1 MAVQLAK
8 TGKYMKVL
16 RALGFLMCIAWVDG
30 WVQAVGAGTGVVDI
44 SNLADDLNQMRAIE
58 ARNWRIRGVH
68 LGDRGG
74 VSLLIGQEQV
84 FGPAARVILNGGTS
98 TAPLPNTYYF
108 RGSIE
113 GVPGSLAAVSLTEE
127 GDISGLVTD
136 GDMTW
141 ELKRASRATSLE
153 AQAVTDNPH
162 YQNKTFSCGQRG
174 LPTLGGTAPRSNTTP
189 LEPADLPVGQFY
201 LATIAVETD
210 FEFYQLFNS
219 TAAATNYIGSLI
231 NYVSALYE
239 TEIQTRM
246 ELGEIFLWTTA
257 ADPWVEGEAGC
268 RLYEFG
274 RYWRDNRA
282 GVSRTVAHF
291 LSGADLE
298 GGIAWI
304 DALCQ
309 TPATWNVSTGCATL
323 GNTMVSGGFG
333 VSTGL
338 SGTVSTAGG
347 PTWDA
352 MMVAHEIGHNF
363 GSLHT
368 HCYNGIGG
376 EANPVDG
383 CYDWEPGCWAG
394 ATGLPG
400 LNSLSGGVSGGRTG
414 TVMSYCGQLPGYLG
428 NIAWTFGLGHPYGI
442 KAYRVPDVMFA
453 GAAAAHA
460 ANPACLLLINN
471 SCQSGAITLNTP
483 TVITGTESQASQA
496 SITTT
501 TSYQVQVGG
510 NLTFTAPRISLG
522 QGFRVALGGRFHAIP
537 QACTP

>member
-1 MAVQLAK
+1 
-8 TGKYMKVL
+8 
-16 RALGFLMCIAWVDG
+16 
-30 WVQAVGAGTGVVDI
+30 
-44 SNLADDLNQMRAIE
+44 
-58 ARNWRIRGVH
+58 
-68 LGDRGG
+68 
-74 VSLLIGQEQV
+74 
-84 FGPAARVILNGGTS
+84 
-98 TAPLPNTYYF
+98 
-108 RGSIE
+108 
-113 GVPGSLAAVSLTEE
+113 
-127 GDISGLVTD
+127 
-136 GDMTW
+136 
-141 ELKRASRATSLE
+141 
-153 AQAVTDNPH
+153 
-162 YQNKTFSCGQRG
+162 
-174 LPTLGGTAPRSNTTP
+174 
-189 LEPADLPVGQFY
+189 
-201 LATIAVETD
+201 
-210 FEFYQLFNS
+210 
-219 TAAATNYIGSLI
+219 
-231 NYVSALYE
+231 
-239 TEIQTRM
+239 
-246 ELGEIFLWTTA
+246 
-257 ADPWVEGEAGC
+257 
-268 RLYEFG
+268 
-274 RYWRDNRA
+274 
-282 GVSRTVAHF
+282 
-291 LSGADLE
+291 
-298 GGIAWI
+298 
-304 DALCQ
+304 
-309 TPATWNVSTGCATL
+309 
-323 GNTMVSGGFG
+323 
-333 VSTGL
+333 
-338 SGTVSTAGG
+338 
-347 PTWDA
+347 

-522 QGFRVALGGRFHAIP
+522 QGFRVALGGQFHAIP